1 VGTISPLATELM
13 LELRLFTTPGST
25 SEVYA
30 STTALRVSGGV
41 LSIERDPIRS
51 VTYAQGQWAY
61 RGKQFRMLAV
71 SGGARLVFGNAR
83 EPTIISDP
91 IDHFLFTGPILSTDG
106 VPIAKYNEH
115 QNTWLGLL
123 RPMWWLSMR
132 IVEIDILRSMADRRG
147 HSAAF
152 SRQPQSPIETTARS
166 APGAEKGKNCTV

>member
-1 VGTISPLATELM
+1 VGTIGPLVTELM
-13 LELRLFTTPGST
+13 LELRLFTTPSSP
-25 SEVYA
+25 SEVCV

-41 LSIERDPIRS
+41 LTIERNPIRS
-51 VTYAQGQWAY
+51 VTYAHGQWAY

-71 SGGARLVFGNAR
+71 TGGACLVFGNAR

-132 IVEIDILRSMADRRG
+132 IVEIDILRTTAIDVGIPRRLADRRN
-147 HSAAF
+147 HQLR
-152 SRQPQSPIETTARS
+152 RQV
-166 APGAEKGKNCTV
+166 APRRGGKG